1 MVAATRNDDPLW
13 SLAVDDVI
21 DALVEAEAIGVTQA
35 NVAQVGTREDIGAR
49 ELTGRDIAIP
59 RAFGLPRD
67 WAVRAVAAVGNYG
80 EIFDRTIGRP
90 YHLDR
95 GLNAL
100 WSSGG
105 LMAPHPLR

>member
-1 MVAATRNDDPLW
+1 MPR
-13 SLAVDDVI
+13 SL
-21 DALVEAEAIGVTQA
+21 
-35 NVAQVGTREDIGAR
+35 
-49 ELTGRDIAIP
+49 
-59 RAFGLPRD
+59 GLSQD

-80 EIFDRTIGRP
+80 EIFERTIGKS

-105 LMAPHPLR
+105 LMAPNPLH